1 MLKQQKAKGGFTII
15 EVVLVLAIAGLIFL
29 MVFLALP
36 NLQRSQKDTQRRDDM
51 ASFQTAITNY
61 QSNNRGK
68 LPGTNSL
75 SSENAYKDAYES
87 FITNYLRAGGD
98 SFTDPDGEDYVIGT
112 VCPNFKSP
120 GQYANEC
127 KDMSTTDT
135 KFDDSGHKIYVY
147 QNATCDGENITAS
160 TGTRKVAFLYKME
173 GGGWYC
179 GNN

>member
-1 MLKQQKAKGGFTII
+1 MLQQQKAKKGFTII

-36 NLQRSQKDTQRRDDM
+36 NLQRSQRDTQRRDDL
-51 ASFQTAITNY
+51 ARFQTAITNY

-68 LPGTNSL
+68 LPGTNSQ
-75 SSENAYKDAYES
+75 SSEEQYRKVYES
-87 FITNYLRAGGD
+87 FVTNYLRAGGD
-98 SFTDPDGEDYVIGT
+98 SFADPDGEDYVIGS
-112 VCPNFKSP
+112 VCPNFQSP
-120 GQYANEC
+120 GQYANDC

-135 KFDDSGHKIYVY
+135 TFENSEHKIYVY
-147 QNATCDGENITAS
+147 QNAACDGEGIIPS
-160 TGTRKVAFLYKME
+160 TGTRKVAFLYKLE